1 MTNQEKI
8 ESVRRGVYAWRN
20 DGTLVQLKE
29 VLKITW
35 PKDEFITGGGYKF
48 YYKNKD
54 NFNLWDLEDTTDL
67 PTHSIKDFFNTD
79 DNKTNKRKSL
89 KKLDNCVFGLKL
101 ICLIMSGIACSLG
114 RFDIGSYFILVA
126 IYLKK

>member
-1 MTNQEKI
+1 MTKKEKI
-8 ESVRRGVYAWRN
+8 ESVRQGKYALIN
-20 DGTLVQLKE
+20 DGTLEQLQE
-29 VLKITW
+29 VLKMTW
-35 PKDEFITGGGYKF
+35 PKDKYITSGGYKF

-67 PTHSIKDFFNTD
+67 PTHSIKDFFN
-79 DNKTNKRKSL
+79 NKRKSL